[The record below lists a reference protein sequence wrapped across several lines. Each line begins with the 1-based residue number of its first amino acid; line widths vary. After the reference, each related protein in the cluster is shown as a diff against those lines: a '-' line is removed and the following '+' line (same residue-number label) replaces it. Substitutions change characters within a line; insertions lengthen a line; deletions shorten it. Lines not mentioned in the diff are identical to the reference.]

1 MMSRFI
7 RLLLLTLVP
16 LALTACST
24 PEPAAAEPPMTAAAV
39 PLGADL
45 GPSTRIPAQPMA
57 MTAHEPHARPGADRP
72 MRVVHDGRN
81 DTHATGSVN
90 SVDPTQHKLNLS
102 HQPIPEIG
110 WPAMTMDFPVAA
122 SVDLKSVKPG
132 MRVNVTL
139 EKDKSG
145 MYQIQSLQPAG
156 SSH

>member
-1 MMSRFI
+1 MISRFT

-16 LALTACST
+16 FALTACTT
-24 PEPAAAEPPMTAAAV
+24 PEPAAAEPSVTAAL

-45 GPSTRIPAQPMA
+45 GPSTRIPTQPVA
-57 MTAHEPHARPGADRP
+57 ITAHEPHARPAADRP
-72 MRVVHDGRN
+72 MRLAREGHD
-81 DTHATGSVN
+81 DAHATGTVN
-90 SVDPTQHKLNLS
+90 SVDPTQHKINLS

-110 WPAMTMDFPVAA
+110 WPAMTMAFPVAA
-122 SVDLKSVKPG
+122 FVDLKSLKPG

-156 SSH
+156 GGH

>member
-1 MMSRFI
+1 MISRFT

-16 LALTACST
+16 LALTACTT
-24 PEPAAAEPPMTAAAV
+24 PEPAAAEPSVTAAL

-45 GPSTRIPAQPMA
+45 GPSTRIPTQRVAI
-57 MTAHEPHARPGADRP
+57 TGHEPHARPAADRP
-72 MRVVHDGRN
+72 MRLVHDGR
-81 DTHATGSVN
+81 DDAHATGTVN
-90 SVDPTQHKLNLS
+90 SVDPTQHKINLS

-122 SVDLKSVKPG
+122 SVDLKSLKPG

-156 SSH
+156 GSH